1 MPNHPW
7 LGTKVERPRG
17 QFTYD
22 WMTAKEV
29 YDKAKNFG
37 AGLMAMNLIPEV
49 EGEGK

>member
-7 LGTKVERPRG
+7 LGTKVAKGSGFE
-17 QFTYD
+17 YE

-37 AGLMAMNLIPEV
+37 AGLVAMNLIPEV

>member
-7 LGTKVERPRG
+7 LGTKVERNG
-17 QFTYD
+17 TFAYE

-37 AGLMAMNLIPEV
+37 AGLIAMNLIPEV
-49 EGEGK
+49 EGEGE